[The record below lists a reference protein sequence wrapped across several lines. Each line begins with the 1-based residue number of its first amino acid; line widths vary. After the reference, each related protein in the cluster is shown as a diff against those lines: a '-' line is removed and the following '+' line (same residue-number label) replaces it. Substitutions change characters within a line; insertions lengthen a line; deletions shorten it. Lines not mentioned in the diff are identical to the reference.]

1 MIFWAYSF
9 IWSVE
14 ALKVYSPFTIILFRI
29 IVSSVFLWIYAILS
43 NKLNKI
49 DIKDLKYFLL
59 LAFFEP
65 FLYFLGETFG
75 LQLISS
81 TVASVI
87 ISTIPIFIPIFA
99 YYFYKDKISLLNGVG
114 AIISLL
120 GVFMIIINKEF
131 SLDVPLKGVLL
142 LLLAVF
148 AAVGYSLIVKH
159 LSTKYRPTTIVT
171 YQSTFAIIGFLPL
184 FLIFDLSKAIEIGF
198 DFDAVI
204 LIVKLGIFASTFAF
218 ILFTYGVK
226 KIGVS
231 KASFFTN
238 AIPVFTAILA
248 YFFLDERLSL
258 TKYIGI
264 LIVILCLIISQIKIK
279 SGNKKKA

>member
-9 IWSVE
+9 IWSVKV
-14 ALKVYSPFTIILFRI
+14 LKVYSPFTIILFRI
-29 IVSSVFLWIYAILS
+29 VVSSVFLWVYAILS

-65 FLYFLGETFG
+65 FLYFLGEIFG
-75 LQLISS
+75 LQLIPS
-81 TVASVI
+81 TIASVI

-99 YYFYKDKISLLNGVG
+99 YYFYKEKLSLLNTIG
-114 AIISLL
+114 AIVSLF
-120 GVFMIIINKEF
+120 GVFLIIINKEL

-148 AAVGYSLIVKH
+148 SAVGYSLIIRH
-159 LSTKYRPTTIVT
+159 LTIKYRPTTIVT

-184 FLIFDLSKAIEIGF
+184 FLIFDLSKVIEIGF

-204 LIVKLGIFASTFAF
+204 LIVKLGVFASTFAF

-231 KASFFTN
+231 KAGFFTN

-264 LIVILCLIISQIKIK
+264 LIVILGLIISQIKIK
-279 SGNKKKA
+279 PRNKKTA